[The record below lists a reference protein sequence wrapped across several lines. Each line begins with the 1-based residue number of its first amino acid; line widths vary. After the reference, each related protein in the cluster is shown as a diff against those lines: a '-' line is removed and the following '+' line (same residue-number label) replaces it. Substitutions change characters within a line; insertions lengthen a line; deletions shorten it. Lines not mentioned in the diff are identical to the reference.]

1 MIRGDLGA
9 EVGRLGRYPRLRQ
22 TDCDCECERRQLWGE
37 RQDKLMVDASMQ
49 LQNQQEEDKLIVRR
63 EEGRRKKLEL
73 RLVNIKMAVGL
84 IYVVSRA
91 VLCQKELDKKYPCS
105 DK

>member
-22 TDCDCECERRQLWGE
+22 TDCECERRQLWGE

-63 EEGRRKKLEL
+63 EEGKTRTETCEHQD
-73 RLVNIKMAVGL
+73 GC
-84 IYVVSRA
+84 RA
-91 VLCQKELDKKYPCS
+91 NLCS
-105 DK
+105 F